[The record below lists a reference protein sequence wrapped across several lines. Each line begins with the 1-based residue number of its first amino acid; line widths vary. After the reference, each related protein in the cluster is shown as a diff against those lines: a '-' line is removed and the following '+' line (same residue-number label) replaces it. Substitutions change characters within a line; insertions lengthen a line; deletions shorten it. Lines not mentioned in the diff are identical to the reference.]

1 MPERFLPYLFVLLWS
16 SSFVAVKTGL
26 RDMTPLLF
34 VALRLTIAAA
44 VLLAIMARRSWAPL
58 SGRRWLHC
66 GIAGILL
73 NGIGL
78 MPPHVGMEMAPA
90 AHIAL
95 VQSLTPVL
103 TALAGALWLSERLIP
118 RQWAGLLLG
127 VLGVGLVVGHARS
140 EEHTSELQS
149 H

>member
-1 MPERFLPYLFVLLWS
+1 MDLVTLLPLLAV
-16 SSFVAVKTGL
+16 VAGAALGL
-26 RDMTPLLF
+26 WRETPDLVTPLLF

-95 VQSLTPVL
+95 VQSLTPIL

-127 VLGVGLVVGHARS
+127 VLGVGLDRKS
-140 EEHTSELQS
+140 TRLNSS